1 MNSLAKSLTLLAAGF
16 VMGAGVMA
24 IVPRVGEPSRSQSA
38 TPKAGVSRDFSGERA
53 AFAAIAAADDESIE
67 ANYWTW
73 MARNYAMIPWT
84 SYGGEHVW
92 GGGLRLSAS
101 KEHERRWDIEIDR
114 SNRRELVGDRARIF
128 VVGDGAAREV
138 PLADPERQQGA
149 ILIVTPGCVRSIDLA
164 EGSISQLGGGHD
176 IPLDALKRRWT
187 KARIDPAVMQR
198 WGE

>member
-1 MNSLAKSLTLLAAGF
+1 MNSLVKSLGLLVAGF
-16 VMGAGVMA
+16 LVGAGAMA
-24 IVPRVGEPSRSQSA
+24 LVPRAGESPRSQES
-38 TPKAGVSRDFSGERA
+38 TPKASVTRDLSVERA

-73 MARNYAMIPWT
+73 MMRNYAMIPWI

-92 GGGLRLSAS
+92 GGGLRLNPS
-101 KEHERRWDIEIDR
+101 KEHERRWEVELDM
-114 SNRRELVGDRARIF
+114 SNRRELVGDRARVF

-149 ILIVTPGCVRSIDLA
+149 ILIVTPGRVRSIDLA
-164 EGSISQLGGGHD
+164 DGSISQLGGGQD
-176 IPLDALKRRWT
+176 IPLDALKRLWT
-187 KARIDPAVMQR
+187 KAKIDPAVMQR